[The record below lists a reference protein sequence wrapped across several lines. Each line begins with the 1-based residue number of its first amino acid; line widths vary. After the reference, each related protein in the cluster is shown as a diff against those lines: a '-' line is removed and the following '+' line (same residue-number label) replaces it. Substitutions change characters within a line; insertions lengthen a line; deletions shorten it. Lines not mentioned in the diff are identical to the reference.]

1 MTAITPLGPKVVRC
15 YSQLPCSIFLEIFKV
30 SNRTV
35 ILFWKNTKNLGRCKP
50 RAPDDDEYGDLMT
63 DENEEET
70 AGDNSAGGYESYQN
84 DKQPIIIQ
92 PQTEQPPGGGQTT
105 SIPMGPP

>member
-1 MTAITPLGPKVVRC
+1 MH
-15 YSQLPCSIFLEIFKV
+15 QLEPF
-30 SNRTV
+30 
-35 ILFWKNTKNLGRCKP
+35 LGRCKP

-63 DENEEET
+63 DENEEE
-70 AGDNSAGGYESYQN
+70 ASGEQGSAGYESYQN

-92 PQTEQPPGGGQTT
+92 PQTEQPSSGQST

>member
-1 MTAITPLGPKVVRC
+1 MAYL
-15 YSQLPCSIFLEIFKV
+15 LPYVC
-30 SNRTV
+30 
-35 ILFWKNTKNLGRCKP
+35 
-50 RAPDDDEYGDLMT
+50 RADTDDEYGDLMT

-92 PQTEQPPGGGQTT
+92 PQTEQPPSGGQTT